1 MKVSKLLFFW
11 SALILICFFGVGFK
25 TASAA
30 SLSIAPSS
38 GSFSESSTLPIK
50 IMVSSPEQPINAVS
64 GVFSFPAD
72 KFSVVTISKAGSTIN
87 FWATDPAYS
96 NSNGTVNFEG
106 IILNPG
112 FQGSSGV
119 ILTVYL
125 RPKFVGVAS
134 FDFKNVSILANDG
147 KGTDVTSGISGG
159 TVSITAPVET
169 KPAES
174 KPTQAEPVA
183 TSSPNSEPVSRGLR
197 AAEIF
202 AGTKYG
208 APAIIG
214 SSEHAQS
221 QVLLT
226 FNALDGTKIFINGD
240 ADETG
245 SFSILVPNTLKRGS
259 YRVSATMINTDG
271 TSSVPS
277 NEISIQVG
285 NIFSDVPW
293 QIWVMIALLVLLVIY
308 LLLRIL
314 FHFKKNRKLPVG
326 NKSKVDN
333 AEKVVRKTF
342 NVLRE
347 DLTKRQ
353 HRPELKK
360 DIDDVEKIIEG
371 EIKDLEV

>member
-314 FHFKKNRKLPVG
+314 FHF
-326 NKSKVDN
+326 
-333 AEKVVRKTF
+333 
-342 NVLRE
+342 
-347 DLTKRQ
+347 
-353 HRPELKK
+353 
-360 DIDDVEKIIEG
+360 
-371 EIKDLEV
+371 

>member
-1 MKVSKLLFFW
+1 
-11 SALILICFFGVGFK
+11 
-25 TASAA
+25 
-30 SLSIAPSS
+30 
-38 GSFSESSTLPIK
+38 
-50 IMVSSPEQPINAVS
+50 
-64 GVFSFPAD
+64 
-72 KFSVVTISKAGSTIN
+72 
-87 FWATDPAYS
+87 
-96 NSNGTVNFEG
+96 
-106 IILNPG
+106 
-112 FQGSSGV
+112 
-119 ILTVYL
+119 
-125 RPKFVGVAS
+125 VGVAS